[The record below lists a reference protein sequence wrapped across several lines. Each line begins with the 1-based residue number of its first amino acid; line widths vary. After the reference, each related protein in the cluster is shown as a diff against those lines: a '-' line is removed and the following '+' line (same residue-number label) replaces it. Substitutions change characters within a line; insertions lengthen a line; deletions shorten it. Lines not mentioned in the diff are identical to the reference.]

1 MGSDSLLQGDFST
14 TLGATARAGGHAACS
29 TSTFQGALEM
39 TGRNLG
45 ILRSRI
51 QKLFGGWMRIRDI
64 VGDAAKRRPNEPCSG
79 ATG

>member
-1 MGSDSLLQGDFST
+1 MGTGSLLQGDFST

-39 TGRNLG
+39 TSRDWG

-51 QKLFGGWMRIRDI
+51 QP
-64 VGDAAKRRPNEPCSG
+64 VE
-79 ATG
+79 